1 MKTTQ
6 CDRILR
12 HLREIGPIT
21 QADAIREYGCFRL
34 AARIADL
41 RKAGHVINKR
51 TKTSENRYKESVSFA
66 EYYIEEENDA

>member
-21 QADAIREYGCFRL
+21 QADAYREYGCQRL

-41 RKAGHVINKR
+41 REQGYPIRKE
-51 TKTSENRYKESVSFA
+51 TKTSKNRYNESVSFA
-66 EYYIEEENDA
+66 EYHLEEEKAC

>member
-12 HLREIGPIT
+12 HLREVGPIT
-21 QADAIREYGCFRL
+21 QADAYREYGCQRL

-41 RKAGHVINKR
+41 REKGYVIHKR
-51 TKTSENRYKESVSFA
+51 TKTSKNRYQESVSFA
-66 EYYIEEENDA
+66 EYYLEEGANA

>member
-12 HLREIGPIT
+12 HLREVGPIT
-21 QADAIREYGCFRL
+21 GAEAYKEYGCQRL

-41 RKAGHVINKR
+41 KHQGHVIRKE
-51 TKTSENRYKESVSFA
+51 TKTSKNRYDESVSYA
-66 EYYIEEENDA
+66 EYHLEEDKT

>member
-12 HLREIGPIT
+12 HLREVGPIT
-21 QADAIREYGCFRL
+21 QADAYREYGCQRL

-41 RKAGHVINKR
+41 RERGHVIHKR
-51 TKTSENRYKESVSFA
+51 TKTSKNRYKESVSFA
-66 EYYIEEENDA
+66 EYYIEEGKNA